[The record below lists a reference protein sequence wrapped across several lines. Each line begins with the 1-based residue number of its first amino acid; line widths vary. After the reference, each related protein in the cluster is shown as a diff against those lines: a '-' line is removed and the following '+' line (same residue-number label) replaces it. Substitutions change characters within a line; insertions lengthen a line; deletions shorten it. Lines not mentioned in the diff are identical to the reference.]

1 MKKLF
6 ALFVSL
12 VILACLVLTASASG
26 TTKLDDNAR
35 IIDDAREPSIT
46 QRIEKISAD
55 NNVNIAVVTSTV
67 DAINA
72 WGETLSEHNL
82 SGYIP
87 YADYAD
93 EYYDYLFG
101 RNTDGYLFL
110 IVPDFDAEGD
120 LLYVST
126 SGECEDIFE
135 YELYSLGSAFRYEYN
150 VENNYADGIMGF
162 FDQSEFIFAEYKEEL
177 ARKSRFPFGT
187 YLIAALAIGFIVALI
202 VTSVMKGKLKSVKRQ
217 TNANSYMRQGSMEV
231 SVAQDIFLFANVTRT
246 PRQTQSSSSGGGG
259 GHTSSGG
266 GHHGGGRI

>member
-6 ALFVSL
+6 ALLSVL
-12 VILACLVLTASASG
+12 VILSCLVLTASASG
-26 TTKLDDNAR
+26 KTKLADHAR
-35 IIDDAREPSIT
+35 IIDDSREAEII
-46 QRIEKISAD
+46 QRLETVSAN
-55 NNVNIAVVTSTV
+55 NNVNVAVITSTV

-72 WGETLSEHNL
+72 WGETLYENNI
-82 SGYIP
+82 SGYVP
-87 YADYAD
+87 YVDYAD
-93 EYYDYLFG
+93 EYYDHLFG

-126 SGECEDIFE
+126 AGECEDIFE
-135 YELYSLGSAFRYEYN
+135 YELSALGSAFRSSYN
-150 VENNYADGIMGF
+150 VSNNYADGIMGF
-162 FDQSEFIFAEYKEEL
+162 LEESD
-177 ARKSRFPFGT
+177 AIATDYYYRIGKFPFGT

-217 TNANSYMRQGSMEV
+217 TNANSYMRQGSMDV
-231 SVAQDIFLFANVTRT
+231 KDARDIFLFANVTRT
-246 PRQTQSSSSGGGG
+246 PRQTSNSSSGGG